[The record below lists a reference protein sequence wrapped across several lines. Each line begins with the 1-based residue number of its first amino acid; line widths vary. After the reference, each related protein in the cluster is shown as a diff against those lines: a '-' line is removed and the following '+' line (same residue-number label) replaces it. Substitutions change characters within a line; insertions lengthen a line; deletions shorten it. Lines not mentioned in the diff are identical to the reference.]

1 MTTSGESYEL
11 TSRDGK
17 AGVATGIV
25 GLLTTVATGAA
36 CVGPFIAILLGV
48 GGFGWL
54 TQYAHLRVPATLLTA
69 AVLAFGF
76 FRVYGK
82 RSRGCSSQRSRT
94 VRVARVLLWIATVLA
109 VGINVFEY
117 VVLPRLGS

>member
-1 MTTSGESYEL
+1 MTSSID
-11 TSRDGK
+11 RKPAPHDDRV
-17 AGVATGIV
+17 GVATGV
-25 GLLTTVATGAA
+25 LGLLTTVATGAA

-54 TQYAHLRVPATLLTA
+54 TRYAHLRVPATLLTV
-69 AVLAFGF
+69 AVLAYGF
-76 FRVYGK
+76 FRLYGK
-82 RSRGCSSQRSRT
+82 RARTCSSPRPATARIG
-94 VRVARVLLWIATVLA
+94 RVLLWTATVLA